1 MLPASLLLWQAW
13 LLGSQRTPAGAGGR
27 EEGEATA
34 GICYRGED
42 ETGGGC
48 LEEGTMEICVVRL
61 SVSQPEWVVGS
72 KGTPT
77 RVGSWDNLLAFI
89 KMAVLQKTGGKNP
102 WMEEAII
109 VADLIKTEMQSHL
122 TS

>member
-1 MLPASLLLWQAW
+1 MS
-13 LLGSQRTPAGAGGR
+13 AGAGGR

-42 ETGGGC
+42 ETGGVC

-77 RVGSWDNLLAFI
+77 QLGAGIICLHLLKWQCFRKLVV
-89 KMAVLQKTGGKNP
+89 KMPGWKKLLLLQ
-102 WMEEAII
+102 I
-109 VADLIKTEMQSHL
+109 
-122 TS
+122 

>member
-1 MLPASLLLWQAW
+1 M
-13 LLGSQRTPAGAGGR
+13 PAGTGGR

-42 ETGGGC
+42 ETGGLC
-48 LEEGTMEICVVRL
+48 LEEGRWKSVVRL
-61 SVSQPEWVVGS
+61 SVSQPEWLVGS
-72 KGTPT
+72 QGMPT
-77 RVGSWDNLLAFI
+77 RVGGWDNLLAFI
-89 KMAVLQKTGGKNP
+89 KMAVLRKTGGKNP
-102 WMEEAII
+102 WMEEAVI

>member
-1 MLPASLLLWQAW
+1 M
-13 LLGSQRTPAGAGGR
+13 
-27 EEGEATA
+27 EEG
-34 GICYRGED
+34 RWKS
-42 ETGGGC
+42 
-48 LEEGTMEICVVRL
+48 VVRL
-61 SVSQPEWVVGS
+61 SVSQPEWLVGS
-72 KGTPT
+72 QGMPT
-77 RVGSWDNLLAFI
+77 RVGGWDNLLAFI